1 LGNDPPGG
9 VFFAVDI
16 DFDDH
21 LLLIVRTIAF
31 QEFIWEQVL
40 VGERQVMGISRLL
53 LKLQGLLF
61 RDIGLLLLNKVT
73 EGYVSFIGSVSAITL
88 TGIDVIEGA
97 GFLNIQSGAVAC
109 QSFIATPRTSARS
122 PGRPAR

>member
-1 LGNDPPGG
+1 
-9 VFFAVDI
+9 
-16 DFDDH
+16 
-21 LLLIVRTIAF
+21 
-31 QEFIWEQVL
+31 
-40 VGERQVMGISRLL
+40 MGISRLL